1 VDPGPAGSIHYAG
14 TIPADNP
21 INPLVRT
28 LPDGTIEGLPNVFAG
43 DSSSWNSLP
52 AKGLS
57 FTLAANAIRVAELAA
72 KGV

>member
-1 VDPGPAGSIHYAG
+1 
-14 TIPADNP
+14 
-21 INPLVRT
+21 